1 MPVRAEALLA
11 LLSVTT
17 LLLLTGCPITQPAAD
32 DDDSGP
38 EVDSGLVAALQEALE
53 EMLDEAPATGLTA
66 AIEFA
71 DGAVW
76 TGAAGSTHPAGL
88 DGGRA
93 MVADDLFN
101 IASITKSFTAGLILN
116 LVDQG
121 LVGLDDSFD
130 TWVPDA
136 HARGAEISVRQLLKH
151 TAGVPEHTMTA
162 EFQANYRGLW
172 TDEELLALVAD
183 LDLVNEPGAA
193 VAYSNSHFVMLSL
206 VAEAA
211 AAMPWRDAL
220 ADRVLTPLRLRDTT
234 VPAVGDG
241 WGEVVPTWLGSAA
254 FPQLLDPTGA
264 GAAGCIVSD
273 ADDVA
278 HWTRAR
284 FGGSFLS
291 PELTAA
297 QVEDLEPLGGSFF
310 LGLGSLVLDD
320 PDETLEQGHN
330 GALNGYV
337 GWSGY
342 RPDIDAAITLLGNAW
357 GAGNPPDYSYPLGL
371 HLDLWAEVDEHL
383 SGER

>member
-1 MPVRAEALLA
+1 MPVRAEALLP

-88 DGGRA
+88 DVGRA

-121 LVGLDDSFD
+121 LVGLDDSFE
-130 TWVPDA
+130 TWVPGG

-151 TAGVPEHTMTA
+151 TAGVPEHTMTF
-162 EFQANYRGLW
+162 EFQSNYGGLW
-172 TDEELLALVAD
+172 TDEELLALVTN

-211 AAMPWRDAL
+211 AGMPWRDAL
-220 ADRVLTPLRLRDTT
+220 GERVLTPLGLGDTT
-234 VPAVGDG
+234 VPAVGDS

-264 GAAGCIVSD
+264 GAAGCMVSD

-357 GAGNPPDYSYPLGL
+357 GAGTPPDYSYPLGL